1 MYIVS
6 SRTAGTMLSQTLSLY
21 NNNNNYY
28 YYNNNN
34 NRGEVNSIQSSGK
47 NMQTKEKAK
56 LKTEI
61 YHIQC

>member
-1 MYIVS
+1 
-6 SRTAGTMLSQTLSLY
+6 MLSQTLSLY